1 MKDISKTN
9 ENFNKD
15 IDEVNHLETDETL
28 VKGANKDAEELYNP
42 DSEHETNSRGDVND
56 ENLEKTKER
65 QEKDKE
71 TQDRKD
77 KVQKTA
83 KAIQSATITT
93 SVVLIATGAVV
104 IGSDFLIKDPTITVN
119 SIVIKENTLTYDVS
133 VKNPEKMDLKIY
145 AISKER
151 VYSNDI
157 NSDQTYTYTFTGME
171 YDTDY
176 RVTII
181 GDARNSPRSYYDK
194 TFRTEVY
201 VPGSDVY
208 DISWDCHCMIDGYA
222 YYKVYMRD
230 DFNYWSNYK
239 LVLTRNSVSH
249 EFTIDP
255 ETSPAGKIDV
265 ISLDKGTY
273 TLDLTCDSI
282 NPKDLSSGETM
293 KNVILKTLSVG
304 I

>member
-15 IDEVNHLETDETL
+15 VNEVNPLEKGEAL
-28 VKGANKDAEELYNP
+28 IKGANSNPEELFNP
-42 DSEHETNSRGDVND
+42 DSTHETNSRIDVND
-56 ENLEKTKER
+56 ENLEKAKEHQEQDKEKER
-65 QEKDKE
+65 KEKI
-71 TQDRKD
+71 
-77 KVQKTA
+77 QKTT

-104 IGSDFLIKDPTITVN
+104 IGTNFLIKDPTIKVN
-119 SIVIKENTLTYDVS
+119 SIVIKENTLSYDLS
-133 VKNPEKMDLKIY
+133 VLNPEKMDLKIY

-151 VYSNDI
+151 VYSNEI
-157 NSDQTYTYTFTGME
+157 SSDATYTYTFTGME

-181 GDARNSPRSYYDK
+181 GDARNSPRSYYDE

-222 YYKVYMRD
+222 YYKIYMRD

-239 LVLTRNSVSH
+239 LVLTRNSVST
-249 EFTIDP
+249 EFKIDP
-255 ETSPAGKIDV
+255 ETSPSGKIDV
-265 ISLDKGTY
+265 INLDKGTY
-273 TLDLTCDSI
+273 TLDLVCDSV

-293 KNVILKTLSVG
+293 KKVILKTLSVG